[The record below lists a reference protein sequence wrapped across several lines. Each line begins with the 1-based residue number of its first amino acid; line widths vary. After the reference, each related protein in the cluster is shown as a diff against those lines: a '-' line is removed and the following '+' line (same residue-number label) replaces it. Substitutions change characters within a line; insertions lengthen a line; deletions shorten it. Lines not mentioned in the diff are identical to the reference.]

1 MQITDHVPNL
11 VGGIT
16 QQPPETRIK
25 TAVEEM
31 VNAYP
36 SAIQGLNKR
45 RGAQFVASLTSTALG
60 TTSFH
65 HTIDRDELEKYIVIV
80 NSDGS
85 VEVYDTQTGTAQP
98 VTSDFRSAPYLAA
111 SDPSVSIRAVT
122 AGDYTFI
129 ANRTKTVAL
138 DAGTDSTATAS
149 THELGY
155 NRFDHT
161 SPTVP
166 NGFAD
171 AVYKAGLKI
180 KYDRTLADSSIQ
192 TFEVDVI
199 SDIEATLDDLDGY
212 GYNRRLETRTYQI
225 NGNDGQ
231 PLGGNFVRTMS
242 FYETGTGW
250 QAPASPFQ
258 VYARNYAG
266 DGSTNYF
273 LNVDNITDTNDA
285 QYDAALS
292 LVSSITAGQLDAD
305 FSNRLRLRTS
315 SVASDQVLENKSI
328 AGGDPYGTTPSTPD
342 SVTAANLGTTDCFA
356 ITLAKKN
363 SNGSYASGATV
374 SYSDI
379 MAARLQGFSKTL
391 TDSDGATF
399 TFSISSATVDNEG
412 KLSITTQINGADAAT
427 YISSATETIGNQT
440 FPALIYGVNESRGDP
455 DREQSVFFSGI
466 GTDAA
471 DRTVTLGHIRTLND
485 GSKQIFY
492 SKVSALNQNLT
503 QLTTAITNATIS
515 GPDADGNA
523 FTVSFSETTQDAAN
537 DGITIRADAPFF
549 ISDVKEYLS
558 SGNTTLIEGAK
569 NYASRT
575 VTDFDDLPDRGSA
588 NEVVRVSGQSGTQE
602 DDYYVEWDGS
612 QWVESIGFGEAE
624 NLGNETMPQ
633 VLIRNS
639 DGTWTLRPHDWR
651 GREVGDQYS
660 NETPTFVNQ
669 QINDLFVFQGRLGI
683 CAGESIV
690 LSEVDY
696 FEQFYRSTCVQLED
710 DNRIDVQLNFG
721 RVQKPHAA
729 LAVQDNLILF
739 SDKGQFRM
747 YSGSGVLTPKTATVI
762 QIGDFETSTKVKP
775 HEIGKSAFFTSEVG
789 GFTVAR
795 EFFLG
800 AATDDRLLS
809 SDLTIQCPQYITG
822 NARYIQ
828 ASRDHKSIFVL
839 SRDDPTSIYV
849 YKFEYDGE
857 TKVQSA
863 WCKWTLG
870 VGTIESIGLFQNYLY
885 IVSSL
890 GTERE
895 LSKID
900 IRDQQDVPGTELMRL
915 DLQVVPTLPDT
926 TFYAQGVSGNEEV
939 AETRINI
946 PFDGTD
952 LVECWDLTDGHTIPI
967 DRFTSSGN
975 LILKGDY
982 RTQVGAGKVVVGI
995 PYTMD
1000 VKLSTFYRRAPRK
1013 PSGEIVVTD
1022 GRLTVNYINIAYSD
1036 TVAFTVETSSRGRAT
1051 KTYNAGP
1058 KVGFV
1063 DVKYGEVPKTSGHL
1077 RVPVMTRNDNAEI
1090 RIKNDSPFASTIL
1103 HIDWFGKHNPRARR
1117 V

>member
-31 VNAYP
+31 INASP
-36 SAIQGLNKR
+36 SAIQGLSKR
-45 RGAQFVASLTSTALG
+45 RGAQFVSSLTSSALG

-65 HTIDRDELEKYIVIV
+65 HTIDRDEFEKYIVIV

-85 VEVYDTQTGTAQP
+85 VEVYDTQTGTSQP
-98 VTSDFRSAPYLAA
+98 ITVDFRSAPYLA
-111 SDPSVSIRAVT
+111 STDPSVSIRAVT

-155 NRFDHT
+155 KRFDHT

-166 NGFAD
+166 NGYAD
-171 AVYKAGLKI
+171 AVYKVGLKI
-180 KYDRTLADSSIQ
+180 KYDRTLVDSNIQ
-192 TFEVDVI
+192 TFEIDPI
-199 SDIEATLDDLDGY
+199 AELEASMPSMDHY
-212 GYNRRLETRTYQI
+212 GYNKREEGIPFTIIAT
-225 NGNDGQ
+225 GQ
-231 PLGGNFVRTMS
+231 
-242 FYETGTGW
+242 TGEWKYPESGATW

-258 VYARNYAG
+258 VYARSYEG

-273 LNVDNITDTNDA
+273 LPVGKNNTEDSA
-285 QYDAALS
+285 FG
-292 LVSSITAGQLDAD
+292 LVSGVTSASQVDAD
-305 FSNRLRLRTS
+305 FTNRFKLYNNTSSNRALITDSRNLS
-315 SVASDQVLENKSI
+315 SV
-328 AGGDPYGTTPSTPD
+328 YGTPVNPSTA
-342 SVTAANLGTTDCFA
+342 SVTAYNFGTLQSLA
-356 ITLAKKN
+356 VTLAKKG
-363 SNGSYASGATV
+363 SNGSWQTGAPV
-374 SYSDI
+374 SYNDI
-379 MAARLQGFSKTL
+379 LAARLQGFSKSL
-391 TDSDGATF
+391 TDDDGASF
-399 TFSISSATVDNEG
+399 TFSISAATVDNEG

-466 GTDAA
+466 GTDSA

-492 SKVSALNQNLT
+492 RKVSSTSTLVN
-503 QLTTAITNATIS
+503 LTTAITNATIS

-537 DGITIRADAPFF
+537 DGITIRASAPFF

-558 SGNTTLIEGAK
+558 TSATTLIEGAK

-588 NEVVRVSGQSGTQE
+588 NEVVRVTGQSGTQE

-612 QWVESIGFGEAE
+612 QWVESIGFGEVE
-624 NLGNETMPQ
+624 NLDNETMPQ
-633 VLIRNS
+633 ALIRNA
-639 DGTWTLRPHDWR
+639 DGTWTLRPYDWR

-669 QINDLFVFQGRLGI
+669 QINDLFVFQGRLGF

-690 LSEVDY
+690 LSETDY

-721 RVQKPHAA
+721 RVEKPHAA

-762 QIGDFETSTKVKP
+762 QIGDYATSTKVRP
-775 HEIGKSAFFTSEVG
+775 HAIGKSAFFTSELG
-789 GFTVAR
+789 GFTIAR

-809 SDLTIQCPQYITG
+809 SDLTIQCSQYVKG

-828 ASRDHKSIFVL
+828 ASRDHKTIFVL
-839 SRDDPTSIYV
+839 SRDEPSSIYV

-857 TKVQSA
+857 QKIQSA

-890 GTERE
+890 GAERE

-900 IRDQQDVPGTELMRL
+900 IRDQQDAPGTELMRL
-915 DLQVVPTLPDT
+915 DMQVVPVLANT
-926 TFYAQGVSGNEEV
+926 TYYAQGLSGTS
-939 AETRINI
+939 ETPDTQVDI
-946 PFDGTD
+946 PYDGTD
-952 LVECWDLTDGHTIPI
+952 LVECWDLSDGHTIPI
-967 DRFTSSGN
+967 DSFTSYGN
-975 LILKGDY
+975 LVLKGDY
-982 RTQVGAGKVVVGI
+982 RDKVDAGNIVVGI

-1022 GRLTVNYINIAYSD
+1022 GRLSINYINIAFTD
-1036 TVAFTVETSSRGRAT
+1036 TVAFTVDVSSRGRTT

-1058 KVGFV
+1058 KVGYV
-1063 DVKYGEVPKTSGHL
+1063 DVEYGEVPKTSGHL

-1103 HIDWFGKHNPRARR
+1103 HIDWFGQHNPRARR

>member
-85 VEVYDTQTGTAQP
+85 VEVYDTQTGTSQP

-138 DAGTDSTATAS
+138 DAGTDSTATAI

-161 SPTVP
+161 NPTVP
-166 NGFAD
+166 NGYVD
-171 AVYKAGLKI
+171 AVYKVGLKI
-180 KYDRTLADSSIQ
+180 KYDRTLSNGSVE
-192 TFEVDVI
+192 TFEVDPI
-199 SDIEATLDDLDGY
+199 AELEASLPSMDY
-212 GYNRRLETRTYQI
+212 HGYNKRIEGIPFTVVSS
-225 NGNDGQ
+225 GQ
-231 PLGGNFVRTMS
+231 QSEWKYPES
-242 FYETGTGW
+242 GTTW
-250 QAPASPFQ
+250 QAPSSPFQ
-258 VYARNYAG
+258 VYARQYEG

-273 LNVDNITDTNDA
+273 MNVDNAIADDPAYALVDTE
-285 QYDAALS
+285 Q
-292 LVSSITAGQLDAD
+292 SSSQVDAD
-305 FSNRLRLRTS
+305 FTTKFKLYGTAT
-315 SVASDQVLENKSI
+315 VSDQPLITDSDNLSALYQTPV
-328 AGGDPYGTTPSTPD
+328 TPSTV
-342 SVTAANLGTTDCFA
+342 SVTAYNFGTVEGYA
-356 ITLAKKN
+356 VTLAKKN
-363 SNGSYASGATV
+363 SNGSWATGAQV
-374 SYSDI
+374 SYND
-379 MAARLQGFSKTL
+379 MLAARLQTFSKSL
-391 TDSDGATF
+391 TDGDGLSF

-412 KLSITTQINGADAAT
+412 KLSITTQINGSDTAT

-455 DREQSVFFSGI
+455 DREQSVFFSGDT
-466 GTDAA
+466 TDGAK
-471 DRTVTLGHIRTLND
+471 RSITLGHSRTLND
-485 GSKQIFY
+485 GSTEIFY
-492 SKVSALNQNLT
+492 KKYESTSNGQALANLISNTSSSTTQGPISAT
-503 QLTTAITNATIS
+503 
-515 GPDADGNA
+515 DADGNA
-523 FTVSFSETTQDAAN
+523 FTVSFTETTYDGAN

-549 ISDVKEYLS
+549 ITDVKQYAS
-558 SGNTTLIEGAK
+558 TSQTTLIEGAK
-569 NYASRT
+569 TYASRT

-588 NEVVRVSGQSGTQE
+588 NEVVRISGQSGTQE

-747 YSGSGVLTPKTATVI
+747 YSGSGVLTPKTATII

-915 DLQVVPTLPDT
+915 DLQVAPTLANT
-926 TFYAQGVSGNEEV
+926 TYYAQGVSGNEEV
-939 AETRINI
+939 AETQIAI

-967 DRFTSSGN
+967 ERFTSSGN

-982 RTQVGAGKVVVGI
+982 RTQVAAGKVVVGI

-1051 KTYNAGP
+1051 KTYKAGP

>member
-36 SAIQGLNKR
+36 SAIQGLSKR
-45 RGAQFVASLTSTALG
+45 RGAQFVSSLTSSALG

-80 NSDGS
+80 NSDGT
-85 VEVYDTQTGTAQP
+85 VEVYDLNGVQQQ
-98 VTSDFRSAPYLAA
+98 VTLDANSQAYLTS
-111 SDPSVSIRAVT
+111 SDPSTSIRAVT
-122 AGDYTFI
+122 SGDYTFL
-129 ANRTKTVAL
+129 ANKNQ
-138 DAGTDSTATAS
+138 TATVETELVAS
-149 THELGY
+149 NESTNHEVTLDLMDRY
-155 NRFDHT
+155 QSQLPFT
-161 SPTVP
+161 S
-166 NGFAD
+166 D
-171 AVYKAGLKI
+171 SVYKA
-180 KYDRTLADSSIQ
+180 TLV
-192 TFEVDVI
+192 FKKEV
-199 SDIEATLDDLDGY
+199 TL
-212 GYNRRLETRTYQI
+212 
-225 NGNDGQ
+225 
-231 PLGGNFVRTMS
+231 S
-242 FYETGTGW
+242 
-250 QAPASPFQ
+250 
-258 VYARNYAG
+258 
-266 DGSTNYF
+266 DGSTE
-273 LNVDNITDTNDA
+273 T
-285 QYDAALS
+285 LS
-292 LVSSITAGQLDAD
+292 YYPMA
-305 FSNRLRLRTS
+305 
-315 SVASDQVLENKSI
+315 
-328 AGGDPYGTTPSTPD
+328 TPS
-342 SVTAANLGTTDCFA
+342 
-356 ITLAKKN
+356 
-363 SNGSYASGATV
+363 SYASDRYYYTADRRSAWTV
-374 SYSDI
+374 SGQYYRTIDHWEGSSLVPANRDTVYRRGLYIRNNNDINAASGIADFPNVTGTWINIDDTDPAWTYANSQISGGLVAAGDTFTVGKGFKALGTSSSRSISDPLTHVALQLADGLSNSSTDAPNGHSIRYSHVY
-379 MAARLQGFSKTL
+379 AARLSAESL
-391 TDSDGATF
+391 SATDSEGNTHSLTF
-399 TFSISSATVDNEG
+399 TASSDSTGRV
-412 KLSITTQINGADAAT
+412 SITTNT
-427 YISSATETIGNQT
+427 SCYISSAYEVFNGNTYTIPSAFSGTTSSNQASVFPKNTSNPSGYKLEIIIGHERTLQSGATQT
-440 FPALIYGVNESRGDP
+440 FFKKYSGTQISNATNTSNVLYQIQGAGGNAAYTFSGTDIDGNSFSLDFSTSTYDENTGEITIKSSSEFYIYGVNEMLNNLPISELTANFNPRKVVDYE
-455 DREQSVFFSGI
+455 DL
-466 GTDAA
+466 A
-471 DRTVTLGHIRTLND
+471 D
-485 GSKQIFY
+485 K
-492 SKVSALNQNLT
+492 
-503 QLTTAITNATIS
+503 
-515 GPDADGNA
+515 GN
-523 FTVSFSETTQDAAN
+523 
-537 DGITIRADAPFF
+537 
-549 ISDVKEYLS
+549 
-558 SGNTTLIEGAK
+558 EG
-569 NYASRT
+569 
-575 VTDFDDLPDRGSA
+575 
-588 NEVVRVSGQSGTQE
+588 EVVQVTGQSSTEE
-602 DDYYVEWDGS
+602 DDYFLKFTDGRWTETLADTAS
-612 QWVESIGFGEAE
+612 E
-624 NLGNETMPQ
+624 NIDASTMPQ
-633 VLIRNS
+633 VLVRQS
-639 DGTWTLRPHDWR
+639 DGNWTVGPHPWR
-651 GREVGDQYS
+651 GRAVGDAVS
-660 NETPTFVNQ
+660 NETPSFINKK
-669 QINDLFVFQGRLGI
+669 INDLFIFQGRLGI

-696 FEQFYRSTCVQLED
+696 FEQFYRSTCIQLED
-710 DNRIDVQLNFG
+710 DNRIDVELNFG
-721 RVQKPHAA
+721 RVESIHSA

-747 YSGSGVLTPKTATVI
+747 FSGSGVLTPKTATVI
-762 QIGDFETSTKVKP
+762 QIGDFETSTKVRP

-939 AETRINI
+939 AETRIDI

-967 DRFTSSGN
+967 ERFTSSGN

-982 RTQVGAGKVVVGI
+982 RTQVDAGKVVVGI

-1036 TVAFTVETSSRGRAT
+1036 TVAFTVETSSRGRVT